1 MSSPSLFDELQSQ
14 HCDIQPEEGLPRLQ
28 RTYQCRCGNAIFFRN
43 SFCLNCHSA
52 LGYEPFLGKVVPID
66 QGSEPETWTV
76 GVPVDGAAALYWRCA
91 NVKTAAACNWLIPLS
106 GVDNPQP
113 FCKCCRLNRTI
124 PDLSIPEN
132 KSLWASIEMAKRR
145 VISALIALRLPTESR
160 VTEDPERGLAFDLLR
175 SVDSSHRVLTGHDD
189 GLITLNI
196 EEADDAKRE
205 QIRKRMREPY
215 RTLVG
220 HLRHEVGH
228 YYWDRL
234 IDGTQNLN
242 AYRELFGDE
251 RADYEQALKKNY
263 EQGPQP
269 NWRSLYVSSY
279 ASVHPWEDW
288 AETWAHYMHMLDT
301 LSTAS
306 SVGLR
311 ADSVELSVDPFT
323 SAALYQDGVDKEC
336 FLSLL
341 NSWVKLTAVL
351 NELSRSMGQP
361 DFYPFALPYAAVAK
375 LHFIHSVIRG
385 DHN

>member
-1 MSSPSLFDELQSQ
+1 VQTVEEIVRVDEL
-14 HCDIQPEEGLPRLQ
+14 PARLQ
-28 RTYQCRCGNAIFFRN
+28 RTYICRCGSPIFFRN
-43 SFCLNCHSA
+43 SFCLNCRSA
-52 LGYEPFLGKVVPID
+52 LGYEPYLGKVIPLD
-66 QGSEPETWTV
+66 AGPDADTWLLGMSV
-76 GVPVDGAAALYWRCA
+76 EGGAALYWRCA
-91 NVKTAAACNWLIPLS
+91 NAKTAAACNWLIPLS
-106 GVDNPQP
+106 GVENPQSL
-113 FCKCCRLNRTI
+113 CKCCRLNRTI

-132 KSLWASIEMAKRR
+132 RGLWASIEMAKRR
-145 VISALIALRLPTESR
+145 VVSALMALGLPVESR
-160 VTEDPERGLAFDLLR
+160 VSEDPRRGLAFDLLH
-175 SVDSSHRVLTGHDD
+175 SVDSAHRVLTGHDD
-189 GLITLNI
+189 GLITMNI

-205 QIRKRMREPY
+205 SIRKKMREPY

-234 IDGTQNLN
+234 ILGTTQLTP
-242 AYRELFGDE
+242 YREVFGDE

-269 NWRSLYVSSY
+269 NWPSLFVSSY

-301 LSTAS
+301 LSTAN

-311 ADSVELSVDPFT
+311 AESVEMPLDAFT
-323 SAALYQDGVDKEC
+323 SAALYQDGVDKER

-375 LHFIHSVIRG
+375 LHFVHSVISLA
-385 DHN
+385 NN